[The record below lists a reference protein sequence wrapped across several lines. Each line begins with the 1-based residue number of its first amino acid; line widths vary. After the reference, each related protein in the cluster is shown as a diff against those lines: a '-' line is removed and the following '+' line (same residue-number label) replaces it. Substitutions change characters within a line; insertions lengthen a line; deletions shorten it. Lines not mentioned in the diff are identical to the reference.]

1 MIVFCPRCGSELHEV
16 LKGEWF
22 ESPVRCAD
30 CGLAVADPPLMLAR
44 GSSEEEVEYSL
55 VDWQVP
61 ERALATR
68 GLVEVDIPYRWEA
81 GLVLVVP
88 SVAEEEV
95 DLLFEDLA
103 ETDEPAEGESADT
116 GDSGSAADV
125 ADAEDVDV
133 DEDAVDDDDD
143 DDGDDDGGEDDDD
156 DDGGEE
162 AQEAM
167 SDLFVAAD
175 RLQHAPSDQDVGDEL
190 SALAAIVDASAPP
203 YGIARPVWR
212 RIQALS
218 AAVAGDLAEGTD
230 EDTVAT
236 DARALRDF
244 LRDLV

>member
-103 ETDEPAEGESADT
+103 ETDEPADGDSADT
-116 GDSGSAADV
+116 GESGPDVDV
-125 ADAEDVDV
+125 ADEDEDGV
-133 DEDAVDDDDD
+133 DEVAVDDDD
-143 DDGDDDGGEDDDD
+143 DDGDDSEDEDD

-175 RLQHAPSDQDVGDEL
+175 RLQHAPSDQDIGDEL